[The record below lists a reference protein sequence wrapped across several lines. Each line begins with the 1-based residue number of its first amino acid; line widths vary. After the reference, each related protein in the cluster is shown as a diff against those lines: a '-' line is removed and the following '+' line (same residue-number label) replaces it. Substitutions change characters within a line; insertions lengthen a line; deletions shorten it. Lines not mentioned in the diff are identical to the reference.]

1 MTSCV
6 TSRPLFPQRTQKG
19 ESARLREI
27 GRGRIKDLLVK
38 KLHAGLAPNSVR
50 LIYAT
55 ARALLSSAV
64 DDGVIYANP
73 ALKLGHQLRLVA

>member
-1 MTSCV
+1 
-6 TSRPLFPQRTQKG
+6 
-19 ESARLREI
+19 
-27 GRGRIKDLLVK
+27 VK